1 MSDITIAGYH
11 HIGGE
16 SQEPITGS
24 QHSINTQ
31 GENVRTQEHTLL
43 GELKNRRMLFLHLV
57 R

>member
-24 QHSINTQ
+24 QHYINTQ

-43 GELKNRRMLFLHLV
+43 GELKNRRMLFFHLV